1 MTNAPRV
8 KVCGLM
14 RHVDA
19 AAAEAEGAWYGG
31 TILSPGHRRS
41 VRLDEASAIFSG
53 SGLRRVGVFVDAD
66 AATVRRAIETVGL
79 DVVQLHGEEPPEFA
93 ADLRGLGGVEIW
105 KAVRLRS
112 AADFLDAVDR
122 FAGSVDALLLDG
134 WAPDAH
140 GGAGASFQWDA
151 VAACRDEMPSDIELV
166 VAGGLRPDN
175 VARAVSLLRPAAV
188 DVSSG
193 VESEPGT
200 KDHGLIR
207 AFVAAARETVG
218 SD

>member
-1 MTNAPRV
+1 MAPRV

-14 RHVDA
+14 RHVDV

-31 TILSPGHRRS
+31 AILSPGHRRS
-41 VRLDEASAIFSG
+41 VDLDAASAIFAG
-53 SGLRRVGVFVDAD
+53 SRLRRVGVFVDAD
-66 AATVRRAIETVGL
+66 AATIRRAVTLVGL
-79 DVVQLHGEEPPEFA
+79 DVVQLHGDEPPSLAVE
-93 ADLRGLGGVEIW
+93 LRKLGGVAIW

-112 AADFLDAVDR
+112 PAEFLDAAGR
-122 FAGSVDALLLDG
+122 FAGAADGLLLDG
-134 WAPDAH
+134 WTSAAH
-140 GGAGASFQWDA
+140 GGAGASFDWEA
-151 VAACRDEMPSDIELV
+151 VAARRDALPPDVDLV
-166 VAGGLRPDN
+166 VAGGLRPEN

-200 KDHGLIR
+200 KDQRLIR
-207 AFVAAARETVG
+207 AFVAAARVPAG